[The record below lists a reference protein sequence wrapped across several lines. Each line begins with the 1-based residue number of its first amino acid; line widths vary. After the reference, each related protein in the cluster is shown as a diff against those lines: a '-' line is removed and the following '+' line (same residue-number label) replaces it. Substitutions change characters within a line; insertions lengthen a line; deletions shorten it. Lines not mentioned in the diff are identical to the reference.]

1 MLPYSKWPVYTKSLA
16 SLSSKVLLSGKV
28 NYWTG
33 IHGKLFEKEFSKK
46 FKIKYSATVSN
57 GSIGLEIALLALGIK
72 KGDEVI
78 VTSRSYYSSVSSII
92 RVGAKPVFADIELT
106 SMNISPISIK
116 ENITKKTKAI
126 ICVHLYG
133 MPCNMQVIQDLVKNK
148 NIKIIEDCSQAHGAQ
163 INSTKVGSFGD
174 IAVWSFCN
182 DKIISTG
189 GEGGM
194 VSTNNKNL
202 YNKVWSY
209 KEIGKNLIKMKD
221 VHKSSNFPYIHDFI
235 GTNARMTEIQ
245 SLIGRHQLKQLDN
258 FIKIRNL
265 NASRMT
271 KALSNFKSI
280 ITPTHEKKIKH
291 AYYRY
296 TIIFNNKYLKKNY
309 NREIIMNLLKSKN
322 IFCNVGGCPSI
333 YKEKFFI
340 KNQIKPK
347 NYLKN
352 TNYIGKNSISFQIDQ
367 TILKKDLTLMINTL
381 IKIMNEATR
390 S

>member
-57 GSIGLEIALLALGIK
+57 GSIGLEIALMALGIK

-92 RVGAKPVFADIELT
+92 RVGAKPVFADIDSKT
-106 SMNISPISIK
+106 MNISPISIK
-116 ENITKKTKAI
+116 ENITKNTKAI

-133 MPCNMQVIQDLVKNK
+133 MPCEMKSIQDLIKNK
-148 NIKIIEDCSQAHGAQ
+148 NIKIVEDCSQAHGAE

-194 VSTNNKNL
+194 ISTNNKKL
-202 YNKVWSY
+202 FNKVWSY
-209 KEIGKNLIKMKD
+209 KEIGKNLTKMNG
-221 VHKSSNFPYIHDFI
+221 VNNSSNFPYIHDFI

-245 SLIGRHQLKQLDN
+245 SLIGRHQLRELDK

-265 NASRMT
+265 YASILT
-271 KALSNFKSI
+271 EALSNFRSI
-280 ITPTHEKKIKH
+280 ITPTYEKKYKH
-291 AYYRY
+291 AFYRY
-296 TIIFNNKYLKKNY
+296 TIILNNKFLKKDY
-309 NREIIMNLLKSKN
+309 DREVIMKLLKNEN

-333 YKEKFFI
+333 YKERFFT
-340 KNQIKPK
+340 KNQIRPK

-352 TNYIGKNSISFQIDQ
+352 TNYIGKNSISFQVDQ
-367 TILKKDLTLMINTL
+367 TILKKDLTLMISKI
-381 IKIMNEATR
+381 IKVINKATK